1 MDAAPMTTLSLS
13 SAELPVFFEERHAA
27 LAARLTPEALAPL
40 AGARDAA
47 AVARCLGEPLGLYAH
62 LVPEALGGAPAGRA
76 ADPTAIDVRA
86 LVLVREA
93 LGQVSPLADAIFAVQ
108 GLGSYPV
115 VLAGTDAQRRAILPG
130 VLSGRRVGA
139 FALTE
144 PEAGSDVA
152 SLRTEAR
159 REGDGWI
166 LDGEKVLISNVP
178 LADHLVVFARAV
190 AAPVAGAAPD
200 AAPVAAPGAVAAPG
214 GAREAGGA
222 GRAAIT
228 AFLVDSGAP
237 GVSSEPLPM
246 SVPHPIGRV
255 RFAGCRVPDS
265 ARLGEVGGGFK
276 LAMQTLDAFRIS
288 VGAAANGMAARALRE
303 AIAHVTRRR
312 QFGAPL
318 SDQQMVRAYL
328 AEMATELD
336 AARLLVARA
345 AHKRDTAAGA
355 AARVSTEAAM
365 AKMFATEAA
374 QRIIDRAVQLHGGM
388 GVVEGTE
395 VERLYREIRPLRIY
409 EGTTEIQKLII
420 AKGILERAASEPAAD
435 GRARGEAR

>member
-1 MDAAPMTTLSLS
+1 MSRLALS
-13 SAELPVFFEERHAA
+13 SADLPVFFEERHAA

-40 AGARDAA
+40 AEARDAA
-47 AVARCLGEPLGLYAH
+47 AVARCMGEPLGLYAH
-62 LVPEALGGAPAGRA
+62 LIPEALGGAPSGGGRP
-76 ADPTAIDVRA
+76 ADTTAIDVRS
-86 LVLVREA
+86 LVLIREA
-93 LGQVSPLADAIFAVQ
+93 LGQVAPLADAIFAVQ
-108 GLGSYPV
+108 GLGSYPI
-115 VLAGTDAQRRAILPG
+115 VLAGSDAQRRAILPD
-130 VLSGRRVGA
+130 VLSGRRIGA

-159 REGDGWI
+159 REGDGWV

-178 LADHLVVFARAV
+178 LAHHLVVFARTG
-190 AAPVAGAAPD
+190 APPRDGGAAGD
-200 AAPVAAPGAVAAPG
+200 RG
-214 GAREAGGA
+214 G

-228 AFLVDSGAP
+228 AFLVDSGAK
-237 GVSSEPLPM
+237 GVASEPLPM
-246 SVPHPIGRV
+246 SVPHPIGRL
-255 RFAGCRVPDS
+255 RFEGCRVPDS

-318 SDQQMVRAYL
+318 SEQQMVRAYL

-345 AHKRDTAAGA
+345 AHKRDTA

-388 GVVEGTE
+388 GVIEGTE

-420 AKGILERAASEPAAD
+420 AKGILDRAAAEPPADERARD
-435 GRARGEAR
+435 GAR

>member
-1 MDAAPMTTLSLS
+1 MTTLALS
-13 SAELPVFFEERHAA
+13 STELPVFFEERHAA
-27 LAARLTPEALAPL
+27 LAARLTHEALAPL
-40 AGARDAA
+40 TEARDAA

-62 LVPEALGGAPAGRA
+62 LVPEALGGAPAGPDRA
-76 ADPTAIDVRA
+76 AHPTAIDVRA

-108 GLGSYPV
+108 GLGAYPV
-115 VLAGTDAQRRAILPG
+115 VLAGSDAQRRAILPE

-159 REGDGWI
+159 RDGDGWV

-178 LADHLVVFARAV
+178 LAHHLVVFARA
-190 AAPVAGAAPD
+190 AAADGGAGA
-200 AAPVAAPGAVAAPG
+200 G
-214 GAREAGGA
+214 GAPGA

-255 RFAGCRVPDS
+255 RFQGCRVPDS

-318 SDQQMVRAYL
+318 SEQQMVRAYL

-388 GVVEGTE
+388 GVIEGTE

-420 AKGILERAASEPAAD
+420 AKGILERAAAEPPAD
-435 GRARGEAR
+435 ERARDKAR

>member
-1 MDAAPMTTLSLS
+1 MTKLALS
-13 SAELPVFFEERHAA
+13 SADLPVFFEERHAA

-47 AVARCLGEPLGLYAH
+47 DVARRMGEPLGLYAH
-62 LVPEALGGAPAGRA
+62 LVPEALGGAPAGAGRA
-76 ADPTAIDVRA
+76 ADRAAIDVRS

-115 VLAGTDAQRRAILPG
+115 VLAGSDAQRRAILPD
-130 VLSGRRVGA
+130 VLSGRRIGA

-159 REGDGWI
+159 REGDGWV

-178 LADHLVVFARAV
+178 LAHHLVVFARTGA
-190 AAPVAGAAPD
+190 AAPE
-200 AAPVAAPGAVAAPG
+200 
-214 GAREAGGA
+214 RGA
-222 GRAAIT
+222 GRTAIT

-237 GVSSEPLPM
+237 GVSAEPLPM
-246 SVPHPIGRV
+246 SIPHPIGRL
-255 RFAGCRVPDS
+255 RFEGCRVPDS

-318 SDQQMVRAYL
+318 SEQQMVRAYL

-345 AHKRDTAAGA
+345 AHKRDTAPEKAGGA

-388 GVVEGTE
+388 GVIEGTE

-420 AKGILERAASEPAAD
+420 AKGILERAAAELPADEPPP
-435 GRARGEAR
+435 GRAP

>member
-1 MDAAPMTTLSLS
+1 MSGLALS

-40 AGARDAA
+40 APLVEARDAA
-47 AVARCLGEPLGLYAH
+47 ALARSMGEPLGLYAH
-62 LVPEALGGAPAGRA
+62 LVPEALGGAPSGGGLP
-76 ADPTAIDVRA
+76 ADATAIDVRS
-86 LVLVREA
+86 LVLIREA
-93 LGQVSPLADAIFAVQ
+93 LGQVAPLADAIFAVQ
-108 GLGSYPV
+108 GLGSYPI
-115 VLAGTDAQRRAILPG
+115 VLAGSDAQRRAILPD
-130 VLSGRRVGA
+130 VLSGRRIGA

-159 REGDGWI
+159 REGDGWV

-178 LADHLVVFARAV
+178 LAHHLVVFARTG
-190 AAPVAGAAPD
+190 APPHDGGGGAARERER
-200 AAPVAAPGAVAAPG
+200 G
-214 GAREAGGA
+214 G

-228 AFLVDSGAP
+228 AFLVDSGAE
-237 GVSSEPLPM
+237 GVASEPLPM
-246 SVPHPIGRV
+246 SVPHPIGRL
-255 RFAGCRVPDS
+255 RFERCRVPDS

-318 SDQQMVRAYL
+318 SEQQMVRAYL

-345 AHKRDTAAGA
+345 AHKRDTAPAGA

-388 GVVEGTE
+388 GVIEGTE

-420 AKGILERAASEPAAD
+420 AKGILERAAAEPPAD
-435 GRARGEAR
+435 ERARDGAR